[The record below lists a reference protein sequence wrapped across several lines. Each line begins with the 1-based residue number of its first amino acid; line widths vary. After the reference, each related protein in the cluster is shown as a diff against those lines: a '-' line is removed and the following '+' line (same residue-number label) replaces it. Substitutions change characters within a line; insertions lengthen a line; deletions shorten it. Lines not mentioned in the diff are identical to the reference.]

1 LARKQVRKN
10 YLKNS
15 LARRKQ
21 RFIGR
26 CLLGLKI
33 VLLVGGLTG
42 TSLLLILAYDTVTQ
56 SSYFE
61 AKTITVE
68 GNRELSK
75 ESILELVGLK
85 LRDNILSVNVNTLR
99 HRLIA
104 NPWVAAAEIQRT
116 LPDAIHIR
124 VKERVPIAIVD
135 LERLF
140 YVDEKGEIFKPAE
153 SSDKARV
160 PIVTGLSVSGFDF
173 GDPWRSPQFKAVMDM
188 LRLSRGHDSVIPF
201 ASLHRVHVDRD
212 MGLTLFATLEPYSPP
227 ARSMCTPA
235 LASATDGGR
244 PARPSPAAIKVGF
257 GGYESKFSR
266 LRDIFSYL
274 KQESGFLNLQFVDLD
289 DTDRIVVRPSVAGQ
303 PGGPSVAEGCDL
315 GSGRRKEV

>member
-10 YLKNS
+10 YFKNS
-15 LARRKQ
+15 LSRRKQ

-61 AKTITVE
+61 AKMITVE
-68 GNRELSK
+68 GTRELSK
-75 ESILELVGLK
+75 GKVLELAGLK
-85 LRDNILSVNVNTLR
+85 LGDNILSVNVHTLR
-99 HRLIA
+99 DRLMA
-104 NPWVAAAEIQRT
+104 NPWIAAADIERT
-116 LPDAIHIR
+116 LPDAIHIQIR
-124 VKERVPIAIVD
+124 ERVPMAIVD

-140 YVDEKGEIFKPAE
+140 YLDENGAIFKLAE

-160 PIVTGLSVSGFDF
+160 PIVTGLSLSAFDLS
-173 GDPWRSPQFKAVMDM
+173 DPWRSPLFGAVMDV

-201 ASLHRVHVDRD
+201 ESLHRVHVDRD

-227 ARSMCTPA
+227 ALPICMPA
-235 LASATDGGR
+235 LASTAGGGG
-244 PARPSPAAIKVGF
+244 PAGPNPAAIKVGF
-257 GGYESKFSR
+257 GSYESKFSR
-266 LRDIFSYL
+266 LRDIVSYL
-274 KQESGFLNLQFVDLD
+274 KRDSGFLNLQFVDLD
-289 DTDRIVVRPSVAGQ
+289 DTDRIVVKPSVGGQPGSPSVAD
-303 PGGPSVAEGCDL
+303 GCGL
-315 GSGRRKEV
+315 GSSRRKEV